1 MQTLAAASGLIRT
14 SASPFQ
20 TPPNDQ
26 RRKHNL
32 VCHGHDVLPRKRGM
46 GTKAKVKRLNYHG
59 YIDVGEGKVVH
70 DKVRCNF
77 HCHAGDR
84 ESIFPKSGILED
96 VSQTDEG
103 HILRAPRE
111 MLTINVVLTNIA
123 E

>member
-1 MQTLAAASGLIRT
+1 M
-14 SASPFQ
+14 
-20 TPPNDQ
+20 
-26 RRKHNL
+26 
-32 VCHGHDVLPRKRGM
+32 
-46 GTKAKVKRLNYHG
+46 
-59 YIDVGEGKVVH
+59 VH

-103 HILRAPRE
+103 HILLVQRK
-111 MLTINVVLTNIA
+111 MLTINVVLANIA

>member
-1 MQTLAAASGLIRT
+1 
-14 SASPFQ
+14 
-20 TPPNDQ
+20 
-26 RRKHNL
+26 
-32 VCHGHDVLPRKRGM
+32 M
-46 GTKAKVKRLNYHG
+46 GTKARVKRLNYHG

-103 HILRAPRE
+103 HILWAGRK
-111 MLTINVVLTNIA
+111 MLAINVVLTNGA
-123 E
+123 D

>member
-1 MQTLAAASGLIRT
+1 
-14 SASPFQ
+14 
-20 TPPNDQ
+20 
-26 RRKHNL
+26 
-32 VCHGHDVLPRKRGM
+32 M
-46 GTKAKVKRLNYHG
+46 GTKARAKRLNYHG
-59 YIDVGEGKVVH
+59 YIDVCKGKVVH

-77 HCHAGDR
+77 HCHAGDC

-103 HILRAPRE
+103 HILSAPRK